1 MLRSPVLRLPA
12 DRCGWNHRLLA
23 ALTVTSPE
31 YWQKARYTM
40 TKLTTEEARAA
51 TENAPARHALLFGLL
66 LAVVSLG
73 GALWFY
79 AA

>member
-1 MLRSPVLRLPA
+1 
-12 DRCGWNHRLLA
+12 
-23 ALTVTSPE
+23 
-31 YWQKARYTM
+31 M

-51 TENAPARHALLFGLL
+51 TENSSARHALVFGLV

>member
-1 MLRSPVLRLPA
+1 
-12 DRCGWNHRLLA
+12 
-23 ALTVTSPE
+23 
-31 YWQKARYTM
+31 M
-40 TKLTTEEARAA
+40 TKITAEEERAA
-51 TENAPARHALLFGLL
+51 TENPTARHVLFVGLL